1 MKPRKFVVLM
11 LVILA
16 VATSYYFFTSDHN
29 SGLVLIGTVDAN
41 QVMVSPRVQGR
52 IEKLL
57 VDEGTEV
64 KEGDPIAVLD
74 NEEITAEKQAAEATL
89 ASLRSR
95 VAQSQ
100 STLQSTAGTT
110 SSDVQNAQSMI
121 ESYKAQLREAEATLE
136 MQKLDTA
143 RTVDLANQG
152 VASTQQRDQ
161 ANAALKQAQA
171 RVQSLQEQISAS
183 QAQLKS
189 AQARVNQATAAR
201 SDVAASQAQATNA
214 QAQIAQIEA
223 RLGYTR
229 VFAPVSG
236 IVSVRAARE
245 GEVVNAG
252 QAIVTIV
259 DFNDTWVRAP
269 LPETYNDKV
278 AIGDTLPVILPSGAR
293 TTGKVIFKAV
303 EGDFATQRDVS
314 RRKRDIKTVGLKLK
328 VDNSNKTLVPGLTAD
343 VIVPNEM
350 LNKQTSVAEKR

>member
-1 MKPRKFVVLM
+1 MKPQRFAVLL

-16 VATSYYFFTSDHN
+16 IATAYYFWSTDREE
-29 SGLVLIGTVDAN
+29 GLVLVGTVDAN
-41 QVMVSPRVQGR
+41 QVIVSPRVQGR

-64 KEGDPIAVLD
+64 KAGDPIAVLD
-74 NEEITAEKQAAEATL
+74 SAEITAEKQAAEATL

-95 VAQSQ
+95 VAQSR
-100 STLQSTAGTT
+100 STLESTTGTT
-110 SSDVQNAQSMI
+110 SSDVQNAQAMI
-121 ESYKAQLREAEATLE
+121 QSYTAQLREAEATLE
-136 MQKLDTA
+136 VQKLDTN
-143 RTVDLANQG
+143 RTVDLAQQG

-161 ANAALKQAQA
+161 AVAALKQAQA
-171 RVQSLQEQISAS
+171 RVQSLQEQISAA

-189 AQARVNQATAAR
+189 AQARINQAQAAR
-201 SDVAASQAQATNA
+201 SDVAASQAQAANA
-214 QAQIAQIEA
+214 EAQIAQIEA

-229 VFAPVSG
+229 VFAPVTG
-236 IVSVRAARE
+236 TVSVRAARE
-245 GEVVNAG
+245 GEVVSPG

-269 LPETYNDKV
+269 LPETYNDRV

-293 TTGKVIFKAV
+293 TTGKAIFKAV

-328 VDNSNKTLVPGLTAD
+328 VDNSNKTLVPGLTAT
-343 VIVPNEM
+343 VIVPNEK
-350 LNKQTSVAEKR
+350 LKQQVAEKK

>member
-1 MKPRKFVVLM
+1 MKPRRFAVLL

-16 VATSYYFFTSDHN
+16 IATGYFFLSTDHSN
-29 SGLVLIGTVDAN
+29 GLVLIGTVDAN
-41 QVMVSPRVQGR
+41 QVIVSSRMQGR

-64 KEGDPIAVLD
+64 KAGDPIAVLD
-74 NEEITAEKQAAEATL
+74 SEELTAEKQAAEATL
-89 ASLRSR
+89 ASLRNR
-95 VAQSQ
+95 VAQSR
-100 STLQSTAGTT
+100 STLQSTTGTT

-121 ESYKAQLREAEATLE
+121 QSYRAQLREAEANLE
-136 MQKLDTA
+136 MQRLDTE
-143 RTVDLANQG
+143 RTVNLAKQG
-152 VASTQQRDQ
+152 VASEQQRDQ
-161 ANAALKQAQA
+161 ANASLKQAQA
-171 RVQSLQEQISAS
+171 RVQSLQEQIGAAE
-183 QAQLKS
+183 AQLKS
-189 AQARVNQATAAR
+189 AQARINQATAAR

-236 IVSVRAARE
+236 TVSVRAARE
-245 GEVVNAG
+245 GEVVSPG

-293 TTGKVIFKAV
+293 TSGKVIFKAV

-343 VIVPNEM
+343 VIVPNEK